1 MTDLS
6 QALAE
11 ISAIRAQVARGT
23 QFRGYGPGSIAASG
37 VLALAVASVQAWVMK
52 NPGGNA
58 QLILAVWVATAAVSV
73 GLAVVETIARARR
86 VHSGFAAE
94 MIQSAVEQFLP
105 ATIVGVL
112 LAGVL
117 LLAAPS
123 NLWMLPGLWELIFS
137 LGVFASCR
145 FLPRQMFGVGL
156 WYLGSGLACLM
167 IEGGSQ
173 TLSPWEM
180 GIPFGFGQLF
190 VAAVLRYGFEESFEE
205 R

>member
-23 QFRGYGPGSIAASG
+23 QFRGYGPASIAASG
-37 VLALAVASVQAWVMK
+37 VVALVVAAVQAWFVK
-52 NPGGNA
+52 DAGQDAPLFLG
-58 QLILAVWVATAAVSV
+58 VWVATAAVSV
-73 GLAVVETIARARR
+73 ALTAFETIARARR
-86 VHSGFAAE
+86 VHSGFASQ

-112 LAGVL
+112 LTGVM
-117 LLAAPS
+117 LLAAPKD
-123 NLWMLPGLWELIFS
+123 LWMLPGLWQLIFS

-145 FLPRQMFGVGL
+145 FLPRQMFSVGV
-156 WYLGSGLACLM
+156 WYLACGLACLM
-167 IEGGSQ
+167 IESGPR

-180 GIPFGFGQLF
+180 GIPFGCGQLL
-190 VAAVLRYGFEESFEE
+190 VAVVLRYGFEEAIEE

>member
-23 QFRGYGPGSIAASG
+23 QFRGYGPASIAASG
-37 VLALAVASVQAWVMK
+37 VLALVVASIQVFCARES
-52 NPGGNA
+52 GRDA
-58 QLILAVWVATAAVSV
+58 ALFIAVWVATAAVSV
-73 GLAVVETIARARR
+73 TLATWETIVRAKR
-86 VHSGFAAE
+86 VHSGFASE

-112 LAGVL
+112 LTGVL
-117 LLAAPS
+117 LRAAPKD
-123 NLWMLPGLWELIFS
+123 LWMLPGLWELIFS

-145 FLPRQMFGVGL
+145 FLPRQMFGVGV
-156 WYLGSGLACLM
+156 WYLASGLACLM
-167 IEGGSQ
+167 IESGPR
-173 TLSPWEM
+173 TLSPWAM
-180 GIPFGFGQLF
+180 GVPFGIGQLF